1 MYKVFLDARDREF
14 SSREV
19 YSLYEKLRAV
29 SEARGLILERSLRFS
44 SDKRIMFVVKEAMR
58 SLMLVNSYLD
68 GIAAARVE
76 RDGYKENRKS
86 S

>member
-19 YSLYEKLRAV
+19 YSLYEKLR
-29 SEARGLILERSLRFS
+29 EARGLILERSLRFS